1 MSSSKK
7 RGASVNSEKEKWIPV
22 IVLESL
28 FSPGVPTGSAFIGP
42 TGIMLVREA
51 CMPKGVRSVH
61 SFDMGE
67 IDAEDAEDEL
77 LKQLRGLVA
86 SGDAKMVPDALAM
99 HVSTK
104 AARLL
109 DPHPHESS
117 DEE

>member
-1 MSSSKK
+1 MSVSSSNK
-7 RGASVNSEKEKWIPV
+7 RGASVDIEEDEWTPV
-22 IVLESL
+22 VVLESL
-28 FSPGVPTGSAFIGP
+28 FSPRVPTGCAFMGP
-42 TGIMLVREA
+42 TGILLVRKA
-51 CMPKGVRSVH
+51 CMPKGIRSVH

-77 LKQLRGLVA
+77 LKQLLGLVA
-86 SGDAKMVPDALAM
+86 SGDAKMVPAALAM

-109 DPHPHESS
+109 DPHESS